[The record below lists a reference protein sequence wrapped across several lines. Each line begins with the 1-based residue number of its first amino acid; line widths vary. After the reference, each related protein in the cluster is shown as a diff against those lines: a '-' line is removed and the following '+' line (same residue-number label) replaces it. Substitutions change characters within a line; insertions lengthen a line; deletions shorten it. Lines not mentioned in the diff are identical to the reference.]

1 MVRIKRGRCKNTDIP
16 KINNNKQKTKK
27 KKNMKNFILDPL
39 HSEIGFKIKHLMIST
54 VTGNFAKFNA
64 TMESSLEDFTDAK
77 INFTADVNSISTNI
91 SDRDSHLKS
100 PDFFDTVNYPN
111 IVFESTKVEK
121 LGEDY
126 AVHGNLT
133 IKNVTLP
140 ITLKG
145 AYNGNDV
152 DAYGQTKYG
161 FELEGKINRKD
172 WGLTFNLE
180 GGKGSL
186 LIGDEVRLII
196 SIQMTEIQNTEN

>member
-1 MVRIKRGRCKNTDIP
+1 M
-16 KINNNKQKTKK
+16 KK
-27 KKNMKNFILDPL
+27 FIIDPL

-54 VTGNFAKFNA
+54 VTGNFGNFNA
-64 TMESSLEDFTDAK
+64 TMESNSEDFTDAK
-77 INFTADVNSISTNI
+77 INFTADVNTISTNI

-100 PDFFDTVNYPN
+100 PDFFDVENFPN
-111 IVFESTKVEK
+111 ISFESTNILKS
-121 LGEDY
+121 GDDY
-126 AVHGNLT
+126 EVTGNLT
-133 IKNVTLP
+133 IKDVTLP

-161 FELEGKINRKD
+161 FELDGKINRKD

-196 SIQMTEIQNTEN
+196 SIQMTEIQNVEA

>member
-1 MVRIKRGRCKNTDIP
+1 M
-16 KINNNKQKTKK
+16 KK
-27 KKNMKNFILDPL
+27 FIIDPL

-54 VTGNFAKFNA
+54 VTGNFGSFNA
-64 TMESSLEDFTDAK
+64 SMESELEDFTDAK
-77 INFTADVNSISTNI
+77 INFTADVNSLSTNI
-91 SDRDSHLKS
+91 SDRDNHLKS
-100 PDFFDTVNYPN
+100 PDFFDTENYPN
-111 IVFESTKVEK
+111 IIFESTKIEK

-126 AVHGNLT
+126 IVSGDLT
-133 IKNVTLP
+133 IKNTTLP

-161 FELEGKINRKD
+161 FELEGKISRKD

-196 SIQMTEIQNTEN
+196 SIQMTEIKNTEG

>member
-1 MVRIKRGRCKNTDIP
+1 
-16 KINNNKQKTKK
+16 
-27 KKNMKNFILDPL
+27 MKNFILDPL

>member
-111 IVFESTKVEK
+111 IAFESTKVEK

>member
-1 MVRIKRGRCKNTDIP
+1 
-16 KINNNKQKTKK
+16 
-27 KKNMKNFILDPL
+27 MKNFILDPL

-100 PDFFDTVNYPN
+100 PDFFDTGNYPN
-111 IVFESTKVEK
+111 IVFESTNVEK
-121 LGEDY
+121 LGGDY
-126 AVHGNLT
+126 AVSGNLT

-145 AYNGNDV
+145 TYNGNDV